1 MGALLHPT
9 SLPGRHGIGALGH
22 EARRYVDWLTA
33 AKLGLWQVLPIV
45 PPGGG
50 ESPYGSPAALCGN
63 PWLIDLDELV
73 AANLLT
79 ASELPTASFP
89 SNYVDFSRVYAAKGP
104 ALHLAADRLVAD
116 KKHRW
121 HPQLRRYFHSQ
132 DRVVQAAI
140 FNALHD
146 LHHHQPWWRWPD
158 ALRMRDA
165 DAINHARK
173 ALSPQIDRYV
183 AMQFLFDLQWKNL
196 RQYANERGIRLV
208 GDLPIYVDG
217 DSADTWCH
225 PHLFQLDARGKP
237 NKIAGVPP
245 DYFSAEG
252 QLWGNP
258 LYDWAAMAK
267 DDYAWWIARL
277 ERAFAQTDLVRLDH
291 FRGFAAYWSVA
302 ARAKDAR
309 GGTWQRGPGLALFA
323 ALERHFGSLPLI
335 AEDLGDIDAKVEKL
349 RDTVG
354 LPGMRILQFAFGGP
368 SSHPFLP
375 HNHVPHSVVYTGTHD
390 NDTIVGWWR
399 SSPQVH
405 DHARRYLGRPID
417 NVAYEMLRATLG
429 SVADT
434 AIVPMQ
440 DLLGLGSEARMNTPG
455 VAAGN
460 WGWRVQSEALTGQGA
475 ENIKQLALLFD
486 RVR

>member
-1 MGALLHPT
+1 MGVLLHPT
-9 SLPGRHGIGALGH
+9 SLPGRHGIGTLGAD
-22 EARRYVDWLTA
+22 ARRFVDWLA
-33 AKLGLWQVLPIV
+33 GAKMGLWQVLPIV

-73 AANLLT
+73 AANLLA
-79 ASELPTASFP
+79 ASALPSAEFP
-89 SNYVDFSRVYAAKGP
+89 QNYVDFATVYAAKRP
-104 ALHLAADRLVAD
+104 LLALAADRLVASTE
-116 KKHRW
+116 HPW
-121 HPQLRRYFHSQ
+121 HAQLRQYFQTQ

-146 LHHHQPWWRWPD
+146 VHRHQPWWLWPD
-158 ALRMRDA
+158 AVRKRDVGA
-165 DAINHARK
+165 LNQVRK
-173 ALSPQIDRYV
+173 ELSPQIDRYV
-183 AMQFLFDLQWKNL
+183 ALQFLFDLQWKNL
-196 RQYANERGIRLV
+196 RHYANHRGIRLV

-225 PHLFQLDARGKP
+225 PLLFQLNSQGKP
-237 NKIAGVPP
+237 QKIAGVPP
-245 DYFSAEG
+245 DYFSDEG

-277 ERAFAQTDLVRLDH
+277 ERALAQTDLVRLDH
-291 FRGFAAYWSVA
+291 FRGFAAYWAVA
-302 ARAKDAR
+302 ADAKDAR
-309 GGTWQRGPGLALFA
+309 GGTWQRGPGVALFA
-323 ALERHFGSLPLI
+323 ALQRHFGGLPLI

-349 RDTVG
+349 RDIVG
-354 LPGMRILQFAFGGP
+354 LPGMRIVQFAFGGP
-368 SSHPFLP
+368 SNHPFLP

-417 NVAYEMLRATLG
+417 NVAYEMLRTALA

-460 WGWRVQSEALTGQGA
+460 WGWRVRSDALTSQAA